1 MLTDQGL
8 AISSYLE
15 GEYVFNPV
23 GGAPVTRANYNATLG
38 TTEPALPRYHAGF
51 DRKENSY
58 VANLVNNSSA
68 MQAEVI
74 FGSNISGLKGFYLTV
89 KLSTDL
95 TTNLGGEKQ
104 LFSVGTN
111 YEMNS
116 GY

>member
-1 MLTDQGL
+1 
-8 AISSYLE
+8 
-15 GEYVFNPV
+15 
-23 GGAPVTRANYNATLG
+23 
-38 TTEPALPRYHAGF
+38 
-51 DRKENSY
+51 
-58 VANLVNNSSA
+58 